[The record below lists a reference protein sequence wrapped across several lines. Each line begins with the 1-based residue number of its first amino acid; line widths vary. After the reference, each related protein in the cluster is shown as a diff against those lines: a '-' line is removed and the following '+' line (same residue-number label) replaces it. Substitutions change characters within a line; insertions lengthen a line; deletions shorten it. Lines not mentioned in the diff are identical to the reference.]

1 MDVPGNAYQQ
11 ASLADASNTDAN
23 NVDASNDVPTR
34 DLGFGSVVT
43 EQSRQRLLN
52 RNGTFNVKRHG
63 LGLLHQLNPYHEL
76 MVMPWWTF
84 TLLVIGTYL
93 LLNVLFAVAYWL
105 CGEDAILGLSEG
117 MPRFVQAFFL
127 SVQTFAS
134 IGYGYLVPSGMAANT
149 IATVEAL
156 TGLFAVAL
164 ATGLIYARFSRPST
178 NIVFSNQ
185 AVVAPYKDSQGL
197 MFRIVNLRKS
207 QLIDLSARVILTR
220 FEEKDGHLIR
230 KFYPLELERPS
241 VAFFPLSWTIVHPI
255 NVQSPLSGQTAD
267 DYQRANS
274 EILILLT
281 GIDETSFTTIQTRSS
296 YTCNEVVWDA
306 RFENMFSTGKDVSID
321 VRKLSEIAPHAAS

>member
-1 MDVPGNAYQQ
+1 MDVSRNAYQQ
-11 ASLADASNTDAN
+11 ASLADASTTDAN
-23 NVDASNDVPTR
+23 NDAPPR

-43 EQSRQRLLN
+43 EQSSQRLLN

-63 LGLLHQLNPYHEL
+63 LGLINQLNPYHEL

-93 LLNVLFAVAYWL
+93 LLNVIFAVAYWL
-105 CGEDAILGLSEG
+105 CGEDAILGLSQD
-117 MPRFVQAFFL
+117 MPRFIQAFFL

-164 ATGLIYARFSRPST
+164 ATGLIYARFSRPSS

-185 AVVAPYKDSQGL
+185 AVVAPYKDGQGL

-207 QLIDLSARVILTR
+207 QLIDLSAQVILTR

-230 KFYPLELERPS
+230 KFYPLELERTS
-241 VAFFPLSWTIVHPI
+241 VTFFPLSWTIVHPI
-255 NVQSPLSGQTAD
+255 DAQSPLAEQTAH

-274 EILILLT
+274 EILILLS
-281 GIDETSFTTIQTRSS
+281 GVDETSFTTIQARSS
-296 YTCNEVVWDA
+296 YTCDEVIWDA
-306 RFENMFSTGKDVSID
+306 RFVSMFNMDKDVSID
-321 VRKLSEIAPHAAS
+321 VRKLSDTKSG